1 MESFSLSPSSP
12 ASSVSSTDSSYSE
25 GGDDHYDTSS
35 SSSPPSSSS
44 SFSEE
49 DYDPPDES
57 TRHIFSRPD
66 KNYEIASKR
75 FQTPFICRHSG
86 CYYIGQRVSHL
97 QAHDRV
103 HSGQQPF
110 SCRIGSCTKQAT
122 TKSGILH
129 HIEVHHPTEASVCL
143 SAGYGR
149 LLPLAEHVDIDQVM
163 LDREQLQIE
172 QWLDSEECRVK
183 ARNVVNTQHFR
194 IRSSANTRSSLSSS
208 LDTTV
213 QTSATTSETASAAAA
228 AAGTF
233 SCRHCGR
240 IDFENF
246 ESLRRHDRLD
256 HSHFTPFYC
265 AISDCN
271 FAGQLKEDV
280 ERHFSEFHSSEGLT
294 FMSQYLYVDE
304 PALDLE
310 EEQIRQWLNT
320 VDVQIASSASTENG
334 QRPSAA
340 LQTSTI
346 ENDVVDN
353 NNENLNSNA
362 ASTNTAY
369 SPPISSCAESL
380 GPLVICRT
388 NPKDGPPIYICQRPN
403 CKQKLSKYQHLVR
416 HDRIHRKANPWRC
429 GMCGYLSSRTC
440 NIKAHLRSIHFNPI
454 WGKKKSRKL
463 DESFD
468 DYLREY
474 LEEDSEL
481 LRLEK
486 DLFNEAEK
494 RTLPSIAD
502 EDDEGAEEGE
512 ENESSEEDH
521 MRNFN
526 TENNQHQ
533 QQSADDLVEEKYED
547 DVDELLS
554 PPSESSSASS
564 ASASSASSAASKEP
578 DSVIICCET
587 RNNRPYFICQRGM
600 PPCGKEYTYITSL
613 KRHDRGHRG
622 VTPFSCRE
630 YTYSSTRK
638 SNVKRHI
645 LMLHPQIISPQ
656 KCIAKDNK
664 VLRAEKMLFARAERW
679 TNRSFPFQSA
689 DEDNEE
695 EEEELSGNEEVEENE
710 GEESYEALLAR
721 YEQLLLQYPY
731 ECRIDPNCQLGF
743 TKDADRLVHEREHIG
758 VKPFQ
763 CTWPVKNY
771 DGNINTEICGQH
783 FLREQFTRD
792 HIKAEH
798 YIELEGDAKDDD
810 LYIDQYIFV
819 NQELLTA

>member
-1 MESFSLSPSSP
+1 MRQLGVIRKRFKSSKSTATSTSTAP
-12 ASSVSSTDSSYSE
+12 A
-25 GGDDHYDTSS
+25 
-35 SSSPPSSSS
+35 PSSSNAESLGPLVICRTNPKDGPQVYICKRLNCKQTITIYQNLVRHDRIHRKAKPWRCGVCGHKS
-44 SFSEE
+44 SQNSAVKN
-49 DYDPPDES
+49 
-57 TRHIFSRPD
+57 HIRRKHFNPIWRKKKS
-66 KNYEIASKR
+66 KNLEKR
-75 FQTPFICRHSG
+75 FDDYLLKNLQKDSEFLQKEKELFANAERITLPSYKCLLTRYEQLTLQYRFECRIDPNCQWRFTKNEHRLVHEREHIGILPYQCTWPVRNYTGNANTDICGQHFLRRQFTRDHIREKHNSKHG

-265 AISDCN
+265 AVSDCN

-320 VDVQIASSASTENG
+320 VDVQIANSASTENG

-346 ENDVVDN
+346 ENDVGDN
-353 NNENLNSNA
+353 NNENSNSNA

-429 GMCGYLSSRTC
+429 G
-440 NIKAHLRSIHFNPI
+440 
-454 WGKKKSRKL
+454 
-463 DESFD
+463 
-468 DYLREY
+468 
-474 LEEDSEL
+474 
-481 LRLEK
+481 
-486 DLFNEAEK
+486 
-494 RTLPSIAD
+494 
-502 EDDEGAEEGE
+502 
-512 ENESSEEDH
+512 
-521 MRNFN
+521 
-526 TENNQHQ
+526 HQ

-547 DVDELLS
+547 DVDELFS

-564 ASASSASSAASKEP
+564 ASASSAASKEP

-630 YTYSSTRK
+630 CTYSST
-638 SNVKRHI
+638 
-645 LMLHPQIISPQ
+645 P
-656 KCIAKDNK
+656 
-664 VLRAEKMLFARAERW
+664 
-679 TNRSFPFQSA
+679 

-695 EEEELSGNEEVEENE
+695 EEEELSGNEE
-710 GEESYEALLAR
+710 
-721 YEQLLLQYPY
+721 
-731 ECRIDPNCQLGF
+731 
-743 TKDADRLVHEREHIG
+743 
-758 VKPFQ
+758 
-763 CTWPVKNY
+763 NY

-792 HIKAEH
+792 HIREKH
-798 YIELEGDAKDDD
+798 NIVLDGDANDDD
-810 LYIDQYIFV
+810 DPYIDQYILAD
-819 NQELLTA
+819 QELLSA